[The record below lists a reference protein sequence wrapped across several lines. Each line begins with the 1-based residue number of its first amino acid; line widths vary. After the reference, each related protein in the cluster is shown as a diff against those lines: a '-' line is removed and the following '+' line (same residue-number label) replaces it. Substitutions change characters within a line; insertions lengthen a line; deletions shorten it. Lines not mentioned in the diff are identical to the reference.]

1 MALLINEGTLCSK
14 DVHLDKASLD
24 NDNLLSMTF
33 NLKSEELSMPMQENN
48 DDFEPDDQLN
58 ELLISLGYERL
69 LITDYD
75 VATEIDQEDDSE
87 AEIIINEEF
96 ISLSMQ

>member
-1 MALLINEGTLCSK
+1 MNFS
-14 DVHLDKASLD
+14 
-24 NDNLLSMTF
+24 
-33 NLKSEELSMPMQENN
+33 LKSEGKSIPMQENN
-48 DDFEPDDQLN
+48 DDFEPDGNLK

-69 LITDYD
+69 LITDFN
-75 VATEIDQEDDSE
+75 VATEINQDETNE

>member
-1 MALLINEGTLCSK
+1 MA
-14 DVHLDKASLD
+14 
-24 NDNLLSMTF
+24 F
-33 NLKSEELSMPMQENN
+33 NSE
-48 DDFEPDDQLN
+48 DFEPDDQLN

-69 LITDYD
+69 LMTDFD
-75 VATEIDQEDDSE
+75 VATEIDQEDNSE

>member
-1 MALLINEGTLCSK
+1 
-14 DVHLDKASLD
+14 
-24 NDNLLSMTF
+24 MTF
-33 NLKSEELSMPMQENN
+33 NSE
-48 DDFEPDDQLN
+48 DFELDDQLN

-69 LITDYD
+69 LMTDFD
-75 VATEIDQEDDSE
+75 VATGIDQEDNSE

>member
-1 MALLINEGTLCSK
+1 MNFS
-14 DVHLDKASLD
+14 
-24 NDNLLSMTF
+24 
-33 NLKSEELSMPMQENN
+33 LKSEGKSIPMQENN
-48 DDFEPDDQLN
+48 DDIEPDDQLK

-69 LITDYD
+69 LITDFN
-75 VATEIDQEDDSE
+75 VVSEINLDDNSE